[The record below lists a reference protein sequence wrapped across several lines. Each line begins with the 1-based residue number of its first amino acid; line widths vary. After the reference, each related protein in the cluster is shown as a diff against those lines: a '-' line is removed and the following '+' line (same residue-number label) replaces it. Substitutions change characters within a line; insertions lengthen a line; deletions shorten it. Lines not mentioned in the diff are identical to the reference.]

1 MVETEEGAKTSSKE
15 ELRVS
20 VFLDILEDIGP
31 KLYTGKETWIREYIQ
46 NSADSGAKSVELNL
60 LDRDF
65 VIIDDGSGMNEEEL
79 YREAFSLGGSKK
91 DTKKIGELGIG
102 MYDAIGTC
110 SRMVVITKKAK
121 ETAYEAVFD
130 SAKYRNLVDSNPIPT
145 FEDGMRDIFTVRRS
159 DQIFSSEEHFTRIRL
174 EGLSSET
181 FENFSQYRIAW
192 LVENNINVPVS
203 RSFKHKVNVERL
215 LGPDNPEVKV
225 ILNLDGEI
233 TEMERFYNLKVEF
246 ADTFL
251 EDELKLD
258 GKTVAKVWAVY
269 PRDGET
275 FVGNKILL
283 KHKGMVIGDGT
294 VVKSR
299 FKVEVSPRFLGEIV
313 LLSDELQIN
322 TERNWFVANKELDDV
337 VKLVAVFLRKLDSDA
352 ETDTAVGNGLEKL
365 VRQKPILEEKL
376 EKARKEKNQGTA
388 LQIEQKIENLDIKIK
403 EKTERAKEILDDLD
417 KKETPLDTHEKFKSE
432 VIRDT
437 LRKVGGKS
445 KEENKSSE
453 NNKTKKPRRNPIPEM
468 VKTILMKYVDKDL
481 APRIKKK
488 DFKDTSQNAY
498 SFIEDLLKERL
509 GVKTSLYSSQK
520 YSQLVELFVK
530 EFRPP
535 FDLKPNDE
543 QYFKKSLEQ
552 LLKSSHFFFRNTSSH
567 TNKLESLNDPRYILQ
582 SVYIADF
589 LVYLV
594 KDMKKGKDA

>member
-1 MVETEEGAKTSSKE
+1 MVETEGGAEASSKG

-31 KLYTGKETWIREYIQ
+31 KLYTGKDTWIREYIQ
-46 NSADSGAKSVELNL
+46 NSVDSGAKSVALNF
-60 LDRDF
+60 LDRDL
-65 VIIDDGSGMNEEEL
+65 IINDDGSGMNEEEL

-102 MYDAIGTC
+102 MYAAIGTC
-110 SRMVVITKKAK
+110 SRMVVITKRVN

-130 SAKYRNLVDSNPIPT
+130 STRYKNLVDSNPIPT
-145 FEDGMRDIFTVRRS
+145 FEDGMRDIFAVRRS
-159 DQIFSSEEHFTRIRL
+159 DQTFGPEEHFTRIRF

-203 RSFKHKVNVERL
+203 KSFKHKANVERL
-215 LGPDNPEVKV
+215 LGQDNPEIKV
-225 ILNLDGEI
+225 ILNLDGET
-233 TEMERFYNLKVEF
+233 TEMQRFYNLKVEF
-246 ADTFL
+246 ADTFIQ
-251 EDELKLD
+251 DEMTLD

-322 TERNWFVANKELDDV
+322 TERNWFVTNKGLDDAV
-337 VKLVAVFLRKLDSDA
+337 NLVANFLRKLDSDA
-352 ETDTAVGNGLEKL
+352 ETDTAVGNGLERL
-365 VRQKPILEEKL
+365 VRQKLILKEKL
-376 EKARKEKNQGTA
+376 ENARREKNQGTA
-388 LQIEQKIENLDIKIK
+388 LQIEQRMENLDIKIK
-403 EKTERAKEILDDLD
+403 EKMEKAKEILEGLD
-417 KKETPLDTHEKFKSE
+417 KKETPLDTHEQLKAE

-437 LRKVGGKS
+437 LQKIGSES
-445 KEENKSSE
+445 KDKGSE
-453 NNKTKKPRRNPIPEM
+453 NAGTKKPRRDPIPEM
-468 VKTILMKYVDKDL
+468 VKTILMKYIDKDL

-498 SFIEDLLKERL
+498 SFIDDLLKERL
-509 GVKTSLYSSQK
+509 GIKASPYSSEK
-520 YSQLVELFVK
+520 YFQLVEQFVK

-535 FDLKPNDE
+535 FDLKPSDE

-594 KDMKKGKDA
+594 KSMKRGKDA